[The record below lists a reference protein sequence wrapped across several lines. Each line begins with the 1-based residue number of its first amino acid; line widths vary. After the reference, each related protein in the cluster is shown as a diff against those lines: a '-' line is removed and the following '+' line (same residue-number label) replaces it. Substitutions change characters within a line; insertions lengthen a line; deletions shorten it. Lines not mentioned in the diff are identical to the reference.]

1 MRLGVALII
10 FLSIQFPSC
19 IFAEKVLPTLYI
31 YEDSATNTNVS
42 SIIKLYQQGHLL
54 KAPPSGKNISFT
66 NSYYWLVFENFSE
79 NTLDSFYINIGNHH
93 INRIHFYRYHEG
105 KTILEW
111 ATGDYFPFNQRPIKA
126 TGYYFPINHR
136 GIYLASIDKRNESLQ
151 LSYQFTGIIE
161 AIQKESNTKSIMALL
176 TGIIILMIVFGLF
189 LFIAEWNYLYLYY
202 SIFIA
207 TGWLWVISN
216 AGLGFEYLWPNAT
229 QFASKA
235 RVIFSIVPIIFASA
249 FMRLFIGNITNKV
262 LNYTLHIIN
271 ILLFICLLLVLT
283 ANQHSKSVA
292 LWVLVQ
298 QIIFLLPAA
307 YLLSSFTILVQELFK
322 GNRYAG
328 FYLAAQFILLL
339 SVSLQ
344 VSFIWGW
351 LNLNNDFINQFA
363 VAFGYTAEAIIIT
376 AGLAYKFNRYRLDK
390 ELLLHQINLQQK
402 ENTAKLIEAEQEER
416 GRIANQLHDI
426 VGSWLSAVKLSLS
439 ALLEKK
445 HAHTEETMASLE
457 KTTHAIDVVSTTVR
471 NLSHSLSPIML
482 SQVGFKSAINKIIS
496 LLNSAGKIEFE
507 LIVVGF
513 ITFNPAVMPHYNGI
527 YNIIYELLNNTVKHS
542 AASKA
547 ILQLVEHEDLYSI
560 MMEDDGIGLKDAT
573 LVEKGMGFTSI
584 RSKVNYWQGSLD
596 IDNNRTGL
604 TIIIEIPKANA

>member
-1 MRLGVALII
+1 MRLWVALII
-10 FLSIQFPSC
+10 FLSIQFPTC
-19 IFAEKVLPTLYI
+19 LFAEQVLPTLYI
-31 YEDSATNTNVS
+31 YEDSATETSVD
-42 SIIKLYQQGHLL
+42 SIIKLYRQGRLL
-54 KAPPSGKNISFT
+54 QAPPSGKNISFT

-79 NTLDSFYINIGNHH
+79 NALDSFYINIGNHH
-93 INRIHFYRYHEG
+93 INRIHFYRYHKG

-111 ATGDYFPFNQRPIKA
+111 VTGDYFLFSQRPIKA
-126 TGYYFPINHR
+126 TGYYFPINYP
-136 GIYLASIDKRNESLQ
+136 GIYLARIDKRNESLQ
-151 LSYQFTGIIE
+151 LSYQFTGIIN

-176 TGIIILMIVFGLF
+176 TGIMILMIVFGLF
-189 LFIAEWNYLYLYY
+189 LFIAERSYLYICY
-202 SIFIA
+202 SVFIA
-207 TGWLWVISN
+207 TGWLWVVSN
-216 AGLGFEYLWPNAT
+216 AGLGFEYLWPKAP

-235 RVIFSIVPIIFASA
+235 RVIFSIVSIIFSSV
-249 FMRLFIGNITNKV
+249 FMRLFIGSITNKV

-271 ILLFICLLLVLT
+271 ILLLLCLFLVLI
-283 ANQHSKSVA
+283 ASQVNKSAFV
-292 LWVLVQ
+292 WVLVQ

-307 YLLSSFTILVQELFK
+307 YLLTSFTILVQELFK

-328 FYLAAQFILLL
+328 FYLAAQFVLIL

-344 VSFIWGW
+344 VSFMWGW
-351 LNLNNDFINQFA
+351 LNLTNDFINQFS

-390 ELLLHQINLQQK
+390 ELLLQQINVQQK

-445 HAHTEETMASLE
+445 HAHTEETIASLE

-482 SQVGFKSAINKIIS
+482 SQVGFKSAIHKIIS
-496 LLNSAGKIEFE
+496 LLNSTGKIEFE

-513 ITFNPAVMPHYNGI
+513 TTFNPAVMPYYNGI
-527 YNIIYELLNNTVKHS
+527 YNIVYELLNNTVKHS
-542 AASKA
+542 SASKA

-560 MMEDDGIGLKDAT
+560 MIEDDGIGLKDEK
-573 LVEKGMGFTSI
+573 LVEEGMGFTSI
-584 RSKVNYWQGSLD
+584 RSKVTYWQGSLD